1 MGGVTT
7 RARAVRLGL
16 IGAALVVAGGVA
28 LGFGLHHSS
37 GPLGPAPSSAHGFD
51 VSWPQCSGTSVG
63 LMPPG
68 RPSYLILGLTDGAG
82 DTVNPCLAAQL
93 DWAKSRGVRVGAYLV
108 VSYPPKAQQAL
119 AGNGPFG
126 PCGTSVR
133 CRLRN
138 NGAKQ
143 AQAAITTMQAV
154 GLRPPRVWLDVELGR
169 VLPWSVHAAA
179 NRAVLQGAVRAL
191 RDAHLPFGVYTTP
204 AMWTQITRGF
214 ALNVPN
220 WLPSGDGRAHHAAA
234 LCSTTATGGVTW
246 LVQYTRALDSD
257 LTCPVLG
264 PVPGLHDTLWPYRNT
279 TLQLQST
286 GPAVRAVQQVVGAP
300 VTGVYD
306 ATTQAAVQRWQKS
319 AKVAVT
325 GTVTAADWR
334 AMGAYRTHGG
344 HGFLL
349 SRIVSQ
355 S

>member
-1 MGGVTT
+1 M
-7 RARAVRLGL
+7 
-16 IGAALVVAGGVA
+16 
-28 LGFGLHHSS
+28 
-37 GPLGPAPSSAHGFD
+37 
-51 VSWPQCSGTSVG
+51 PQ
-63 LMPPG
+63 G
-68 RPSYLILGLTDGAG
+68 RPSYLILGLTHGAG

-93 DWAKSRGVRVGAYLV
+93 GWAKSRGVRVGAYLV

-119 AGNGPFG
+119 ASNGLFG

-143 AQAAITTMQAV
+143 AQAAIVTMQAV

-169 VLPWSVHAAA
+169 SLPWSAHAAA

-220 WLPSGDGRAHHAAA
+220 WLPSGDGRARHAAA

-264 PVPGLHDTLWPYRNT
+264 PVPGAHDELWQFRNT

-286 GPAVRAVQQVVGAP
+286 GPAVRAVQQVVAAP

-306 ATTQAAVQRWQKS
+306 TITQEAVQRWQKS
-319 AKVAVT
+319 VNVAVT
-325 GTVTAADWR
+325 GVIAAADWQ
-334 AMGAYRTHGG
+334 AMGAYKTHGG

-349 SRIVSQ
+349 RGIVSP